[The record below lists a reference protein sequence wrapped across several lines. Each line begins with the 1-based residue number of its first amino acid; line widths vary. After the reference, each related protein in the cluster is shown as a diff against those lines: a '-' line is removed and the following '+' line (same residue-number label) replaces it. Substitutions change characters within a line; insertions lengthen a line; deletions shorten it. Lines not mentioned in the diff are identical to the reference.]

1 MDAEYGEVETSGN
14 IAGKSFYDFRLL
26 DAVAGADNDTF
37 RYGEITVPVGFVYTY
52 NDGKGFHVRIP
63 YTPDMRRLTVRLVM
77 ESGSGGTEYL
87 TNPATGKHW
96 FPVVAE
102 TEAGTADIALAAF
115 FSLNEKGVYNLLSRD
130 GYLAVYSGS
139 ETDFEIGAAKAQ
151 NETFL
156 LKASA
161 GNLYQHSTTG
171 VGLVDYLHSSLEN
184 NGLAAKLQSE
194 FLSDKVVI
202 KNAYMDSATGELL
215 LETEEKEENDG

>member
-87 TNPATGKHW
+87 RNPGDGQTL
-96 FPVVAE
+96 V
-102 TEAGTADIALAAF
+102 
-115 FSLNEKGVYNLLSRD
+115 SRRGGD
-130 GYLAVYSGS
+130 GSRHGRYRPGR
-139 ETDFEIGAAKAQ
+139 I
-151 NETFL
+151 FL
-156 LKASA
+156 P
-161 GNLYQHSTTG
+161 Q
-171 VGLVDYLHSSLEN
+171 
-184 NGLAAKLQSE
+184 
-194 FLSDKVVI
+194 
-202 KNAYMDSATGELL
+202 
-215 LETEEKEENDG
+215 

>member
-87 TNPATGKHW
+87 RNPATGKHW

-161 GNLYQHSTTG
+161 GNLYNILRQVSASSTTCIR
-171 VGLVDYLHSSLEN
+171 VWKTTVLPPNCRRNSCRTRSSSRMPIWILPRE
-184 NGLAAKLQSE
+184 SC
-194 FLSDKVVI
+194 F
-202 KNAYMDSATGELL
+202 
-215 LETEEKEENDG
+215 

>member
-87 TNPATGKHW
+87 RNPATGKHW

-151 NETFL
+151 NET
-156 LKASA
+156 
-161 GNLYQHSTTG
+161 STTCIR
-171 VGLVDYLHSSLEN
+171 VWKTTVLPPNCSRNSCRTRSSSRMPIWILPRE
-184 NGLAAKLQSE
+184 SC
-194 FLSDKVVI
+194 F
-202 KNAYMDSATGELL
+202 
-215 LETEEKEENDG
+215 

>member
-87 TNPATGKHW
+87 RNPATGKHW

-102 TEAGTADIALAAF
+102 TEAGTAC
-115 FSLNEKGVYNLLSRD
+115 LLYTSPSPRD
-130 GYLAVYSGS
+130 
-139 ETDFEIGAAKAQ
+139 
-151 NETFL
+151 
-156 LKASA
+156 
-161 GNLYQHSTTG
+161 
-171 VGLVDYLHSSLEN
+171 
-184 NGLAAKLQSE
+184 
-194 FLSDKVVI
+194 
-202 KNAYMDSATGELL
+202 
-215 LETEEKEENDG
+215 

>member
-87 TNPATGKHW
+87 RNPATGKHW

-130 GYLAVYSGS
+130 GYLAVSKVL
-139 ETDFEIGAAKAQ
+139 F
-151 NETFL
+151 FL
-156 LKASA
+156 SLS
-161 GNLYQHSTTG
+161 NMLFNW
-171 VGLVDYLHSSLEN
+171 LHSSLEN

>member
-87 TNPATGKHW
+87 RNPATGKHW

-102 TEAGTADIALAAF
+102 TEAGRPISPWPH
-115 FSLNEKGVYNLLSRD
+115 FSPSMRRE
-130 GYLAVYSGS
+130 
-139 ETDFEIGAAKAQ
+139 
-151 NETFL
+151 
-156 LKASA
+156 
-161 GNLYQHSTTG
+161 STTCCHG
-171 VGLVDYLHSSLEN
+171 TVTLPCT
-184 NGLAAKLQSE
+184 AAQRPTSK
-194 FLSDKVVI
+194 
-202 KNAYMDSATGELL
+202 
-215 LETEEKEENDG
+215 

>member
-87 TNPATGKHW
+87 RNPATGKHW

-130 GYLAVYSGS
+130 GYLAVYSRLRDRLRNRS
-139 ETDFEIGAAKAQ
+139 RQSPERDVSAESFSRKSLP
-151 NETFL
+151 TFYDRCRPRRL
-156 LKASA
+156 PAIRVWK
-161 GNLYQHSTTG
+161 TT
-171 VGLVDYLHSSLEN
+171 VLPPNCSRNSCRTRSSSRMPIWILPRE
-184 NGLAAKLQSE
+184 SC
-194 FLSDKVVI
+194 F
-202 KNAYMDSATGELL
+202 
-215 LETEEKEENDG
+215 